1 MNELIRAEQAELST
15 QRGLTADMYTRFVAF
30 IDAKPKTV
38 ETYTKAL
45 KQLFAFFAANGI
57 SNPTREDVLA
67 FRDELKATGH
77 KPTTVQNYITAT
89 RLFFQWLEQERIY
102 PNVAAHIKGAK
113 LDREHKKDYLTSRQV
128 KAVLSDY
135 YLMSTN
141 AITMDGELI
150 NIDGNGNRV
159 ACLIH
164 GPKHIIIVAGM
175 NKVVSDVEAGYARV
189 RDIATP
195 ANTKRLNKNT
205 PCFHTGR
212 CGDCLSPECI
222 CNQVVITRRSGHP
235 GRIKVFLVAEDLG
248 Y

>member
-1 MNELIRAEQAELST
+1 MA
-15 QRGLTADMYTRFVAF
+15 
-30 IDAKPKTV
+30 
-38 ETYTKAL
+38 
-45 KQLFAFFAANGI
+45 
-57 SNPTREDVLA
+57 
-67 FRDELKATGH
+67 
-77 KPTTVQNYITAT
+77 
-89 RLFFQWLEQERIY
+89 
-102 PNVAAHIKGAK
+102 
-113 LDREHKKDYLTSRQV
+113 
-128 KAVLSDY
+128 DY

-164 GPKHIIIVAGM
+164 GPKHVIMVVGM
-175 NKVVSDVEAGYARV
+175 NKLVSNVEDGYRRV

-212 CGDCLSPECI
+212 CGDCLSPDCI
-222 CNQVVITRRSGHP
+222 CNQVVITRRSSHA
-235 GRIKVFLVAEDLG
+235 GRIKIFFVAEDLG

>member
-1 MNELIRAEQAELST
+1 MTPKQLAFQSAAESVIKNLEKRNMEGYFFEDSASCVKAITDMMEDGSVISWGGSESIKECGLMDALQKGNYTLIDR
-15 QRGLTADMYTRFVAF
+15 LTA
-30 IDAKPKTV
+30 KSP
-38 ETYTKAL
+38 EE
-45 KQLFAFFAANGI
+45 
-57 SNPTREDVLA
+57 SREL
-67 FRDELKATGH
+67 
-77 KPTTVQNYITAT
+77 Y
-89 RLFFQWLEQERIY
+89 
-102 PNVAAHIKGAK
+102 
-113 LDREHKKDYLTSRQV
+113 V

-141 AITMDGELI
+141 AITLDGELI

-164 GPKHIIIVAGM
+164 GPKHIIMVVGM
-175 NKVVSDVEAGYARV
+175 NKLVSNVEAGYARV

-212 CGDCLSPECI
+212 CGDCLSPDCI
-222 CNQVVITRRSGHP
+222 CNQVVITRRSGHA
-235 GRIKVFLVAEDLG
+235 GRIKIFFVAENLG

>member
-1 MNELIRAEQAELST
+1 MTPKQLAFQSAAESIIKNLEKRNMEGYFFETGAECVKAITDLIEEGSQISWGGSESIKEC
-15 QRGLTADMYTRFVAF
+15 GLFD
-30 IDAKPKTV
+30 
-38 ETYTKAL
+38 AL
-45 KQLFAFFAANGI
+45 KKGNYTLIDRMTAK
-57 SNPTREDVLA
+57 SPEESREL
-67 FRDELKATGH
+67 
-77 KPTTVQNYITAT
+77 Y
-89 RLFFQWLEQERIY
+89 
-102 PNVAAHIKGAK
+102 
-113 LDREHKKDYLTSRQV
+113 V

-164 GPKHIIIVAGM
+164 GPRNVIIVAGM
-175 NKVVSDVEAGYARV
+175 NKLVSNVAAGYARV
-189 RDIATP
+189 RDIASP
-195 ANTKRLNKNT
+195 ANTKRLNRNT

-212 CGDCLSPECI
+212 CGDCLTPDCI

>member
-1 MNELIRAEQAELST
+1 MTPKQLAFQSAAESIIKNLEKRNMEGYFFETGAECVKAITDLIEEDSQISWGGSESIKECGLLDALKKGNYTLIDR
-15 QRGLTADMYTRFVAF
+15 LTA
-30 IDAKPKTV
+30 KSP
-38 ETYTKAL
+38 EE
-45 KQLFAFFAANGI
+45 
-57 SNPTREDVLA
+57 SREL
-67 FRDELKATGH
+67 
-77 KPTTVQNYITAT
+77 Y
-89 RLFFQWLEQERIY
+89 
-102 PNVAAHIKGAK
+102 
-113 LDREHKKDYLTSRQV
+113 V
-128 KAVLSDY
+128 KAALSDY

-141 AITMDGELI
+141 AITMDRELI

-175 NKVVSDVEAGYARV
+175 NKVVSNVEAGYARV

>member
-1 MNELIRAEQAELST
+1 MTPKQLAFQSAAESIIKNLKKRNMEGYFFETGAECVKAITDLIEDGSKISWGGSASIKECGLMDALQKGNYVLIDR
-15 QRGLTADMYTRFVAF
+15 LTA
-30 IDAKPKTV
+30 KSP
-38 ETYTKAL
+38 EE
-45 KQLFAFFAANGI
+45 
-57 SNPTREDVLA
+57 SREL
-67 FRDELKATGH
+67 
-77 KPTTVQNYITAT
+77 Y
-89 RLFFQWLEQERIY
+89 
-102 PNVAAHIKGAK
+102 
-113 LDREHKKDYLTSRQV
+113 V

-164 GPKHIIIVAGM
+164 GPKHVIIVAGM
-175 NKVVSDVEAGYARV
+175 NKLVSSVEAGYARV

-212 CGDCLSPECI
+212 CGDCLSPDCI
-222 CNQVVITRRSGHP
+222 CNQVVITRRSGHT
-235 GRIKVFLVAEDLG
+235 GRIKVFLVAEELG

>member
-1 MNELIRAEQAELST
+1 MT
-15 QRGLTADMYTRFVAF
+15 
-30 IDAKPKTV
+30 P
-38 ETYTKAL
+38 
-45 KQLFAFFAANGI
+45 KQLAFQSAAESIIKNLEKRNMEGYFFETGAECVKAITDLIEEGSQI
-57 SNPTREDVLA
+57 SWGGSESIKECGLFDALRKGNYTLIDRMTAKSPEESREL
-67 FRDELKATGH
+67 
-77 KPTTVQNYITAT
+77 Y
-89 RLFFQWLEQERIY
+89 
-102 PNVAAHIKGAK
+102 
-113 LDREHKKDYLTSRQV
+113 V

-164 GPKHIIIVAGM
+164 GPRHVIIVDGM
-175 NKVVSDVEAGYARV
+175 NKLVSNVEAGYARV
-189 RDIATP
+189 RDIASP
-195 ANTKRLNKNT
+195 ANTKRLNRNT

-212 CGDCLSPECI
+212 CGDCLSPDCI